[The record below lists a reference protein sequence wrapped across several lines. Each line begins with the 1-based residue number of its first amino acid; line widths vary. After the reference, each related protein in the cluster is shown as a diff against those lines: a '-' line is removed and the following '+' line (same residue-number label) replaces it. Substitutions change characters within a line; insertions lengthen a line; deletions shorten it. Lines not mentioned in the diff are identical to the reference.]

1 MSIQQVLSL
10 LITANDR
17 ASGVIGGLA
26 SRVQSLGGQMN
37 AVQGNA
43 GNLGDSIAAGFIKA
57 QAAIGLVQLG
67 YGQLKGLITESSS
80 LQLENMNAAQTFAS
94 LTGKS
99 FDEGA
104 EFIDRLND
112 RLAKS
117 AAALPGATKDYT
129 TLARTIQ
136 DNVLGAFKDANGK
149 VGNMKGFEDTVAG
162 ISESYGVLAAASG
175 VPIQNVG
182 LGLTKAL
189 GGASVSELRQIQF
202 FEGNQQ
208 VLGFIESELK
218 KVNAKSLKDLD
229 EKSRV
234 WLIDQAGKKFVTED
248 LKKRAA
254 SSVDGLMQSFK
265 SAFFDPSSGVFGVM
279 RDLDPK
285 MKGKQSAF
293 TAFNDLLITLI
304 GGGGLLSGDGPVAS
318 ILNTLG
324 LTTDPMM
331 LLKNG
336 FEFINAKLKGLVG
349 FLNEVAG
356 ALKSGDQNLGDV
368 IKSNW
373 GIIQNSIGSFFEGIG
388 EKAANFLNGL
398 VSGGANFVGQI
409 DWGLVGNSIGSFL
422 SSFMSELGGFFGT
435 LDWKVYLLAAVP
447 FIAGG
452 LIMAIAPA
460 LIGTLGAA
468 VLGFLALLTGPF
480 ALVAIGAV
488 AGFMALMGFIAA
500 NWDDLSLGVQQ
511 TMADIGAFFQWGLQ
525 GIIDAWNAIVSIPIQ
540 LIQGLGSLISGGI
553 ELISTKITEI
563 FTWIGTSVSAIL
575 NNPAVKAVTGTVGNV
590 VSAVTNPVGAVTSA
604 VSNVVGAVANPAQAA
619 ADTGAS
625 MGGAISAIGNLFGGI
640 TPQFP
645 GYIPNAANGLIGS
658 AIDEARAMP
667 SGASLAIAN
676 TSEAILTPSMLSNLV
691 NGAVSMGARSGGG
704 TFAPQIIVNASGDA
718 QSIAAEVMRLIQI
731 EFSEYQAGMLA

>member
-1 MSIQQVLSL
+1 

-26 SRVQSLGGQMN
+26 ARVQSLGGQMN
-37 AVQGNA
+37 AAQGSSA
-43 GNLGDSIAAGFIKA
+43 NLGDSIAAGFLKA
-57 QAAIGLVQLG
+57 QAAIGIVQMG

-80 LQLENMNAAQTFAS
+80 LQLENMNSAQTFAS

-112 RLAKS
+112 RLSKS

-136 DNVLGAFKDANGK
+136 DNVLGAFKDADGK

-182 LGLTKAL
+182 LSLTKAM
-189 GGASVSELRQIQF
+189 GGASVAELRQLQF
-202 FEGNQQ
+202 FEGNQA

-234 WLIDQAGKKFVTED
+234 ALIDQAGKKFVTED
-248 LKKRAA
+248 LKRRAA

-265 SAFFDPSSGVFGVM
+265 SAFFDPSSGVFGFM
-279 RDLDPK
+279 RDLDPNV
-285 MKGKQSAF
+285 KGKQSAF
-293 TAFNDLLITLI
+293 TAFNELLITLI

-318 ILNTLG
+318 ILATLG
-324 LTTDPMM
+324 LTVDPMV

-336 FEFINAKLKGLVG
+336 FDFINSKLKGLVG
-349 FLNEVAG
+349 FLTEVAG
-356 ALKSGDQNLGDV
+356 ALKSGDMNLGDV

-388 EKAANFLNGL
+388 EKAAGFLNGL
-398 VSGGANFVGQI
+398 VNGGANFVGQI
-409 DWGLVGNSIGSFL
+409 DWGIVGNSIGLFL
-422 SSFMSELGGFFGT
+422 SSFMTELGGFFGN
-435 LDWKVYLLAAVP
+435 LDWKVYLIAAVP
-447 FIAGG
+447 LIAGG
-452 LIMAIAPA
+452 LIMALAPA
-460 LIGTLGAA
+460 IVTTMGAA
-468 VLGFLALLTGPF
+468 VVGFLALLTGPF

-488 AGFMALMGFIAA
+488 AGFMALLGFITA
-500 NWDDLSLGVQQ
+500 NWDNLSLGVNQ
-511 TMADIGAFFQWGLQ
+511 TMADLGGFFQWGLQ
-525 GIIDAWNAIVSIPIQ
+525 GIINAWNTIISIPVQ
-540 LIQGLGSLISGGI
+540 LIEWLGTSISTGI
-553 ELISTKITEI
+553 TMISTKVTEV
-563 FTWIGTSVSAIL
+563 FTWIGNAISSIL
-575 NNPAVKAVTGTVGNV
+575 NNPAVKAVTGAVGGVADAVTNPVAAVTGAVGNV
-590 VSAVTNPVGAVTSA
+590 VSAVTNPAATATAIG
-604 VSNVVGAVANPAQAA
+604 GGVADAA
-619 ADTGAS
+619 AT
-625 MGGAISAIGNLFGGI
+625 IGNLFGFGGVGA
-640 TPQFP
+640 QFR
-645 GYIPNAANGLIGS
+645 GYIPNAANGLMGA
-658 AIDEARAMP
+658 AISEARSMP
-667 SGASLAIAN
+667 SGASLAVAN

-718 QSIAAEVMRLIQI
+718 QAIAAEVMRLIQL
-731 EFSEYQAGMLA
+731 EFSEYQAGQLA